1 MELIEENLY
10 RSFQNNKMKTK
21 RVNNRRQEIIKIK
34 EVIENRITI
43 LKDSQWMEGCMIR
56 VQVHQHIL
64 SHHQN

>member
-1 MELIEENLY
+1 MELIEESLY
-10 RSFQNNKMKTK
+10 RSFQNNKLKTK

-34 EVIENRITI
+34 VVIENRVMI
-43 LKDSQWMEGCMIR
+43 LKDSLWMGGCMIR